1 MMATK
6 QSVALEMKSISK
18 SFGNTIALQN
28 VNLKVSRGSVHG
40 LIGQNGAGKSTL
52 MKILSGLYSHETY
65 EGLIYVDGKQVK
77 LKSALDA
84 QAVGIAIVPQEITVA
99 ETLSVA
105 DNLLLPA
112 LNEGS
117 SKIYRAGANLEKA
130 KEILKD
136 FNIALDPNALAATL
150 TLVQKQILM
159 IARALSLNPEVL
171 VLDEPT
177 SSLTGDEIEN
187 LFGVVQSLRGRGIA
201 TVFITHKMD
210 EILTLCDF
218 VSILRDGEVVFEG
231 ERSLFDA
238 DILVSQMIGRNLGD
252 LYPQKNEIDLKSD
265 VVFEVENLHVADP
278 KRRGKA
284 LLEPFSF
291 QLRRGEILGIGGLVG
306 SGRTEILKTIFGE
319 YRKLGGKISSGGNE
333 STVKN
338 IQDAIGNGIGYL
350 TEDRKAEGLFF
361 NLRVKQNLSASI
373 LHLLSRFDF
382 LVKFLENRKVR
393 DYVEKL
399 KVKPQDSNA
408 PVTSLSGGN
417 QQKVVLG
424 KSLIT
429 EPKILLLD
437 EPTKG
442 VDISSKAEIYRTMV
456 NYAESGVSIV
466 LVSSEFPE
474 LLAMSNR
481 VLVFRNG
488 KMIGEIEGK
497 LENEKELMLMSIGGS
512 K

>member
-1 MMATK
+1 M
-6 QSVALEMKSISK
+6 E
-18 SFGNTIALQN
+18 
-28 VNLKVSRGSVHG
+28 
-40 LIGQNGAGKSTL
+40 
-52 MKILSGLYSHETY
+52 
-65 EGLIYVDGKQVK
+65 
-77 LKSALDA
+77 
-84 QAVGIAIVPQEITVA
+84 
-99 ETLSVA
+99 
-105 DNLLLPA
+105 
-112 LNEGS
+112 
-117 SKIYRAGANLEKA
+117 
-130 KEILKD
+130 
-136 FNIALDPNALAATL
+136 
-150 TLVQKQILM
+150 
-159 IARALSLNPEVL
+159 
-171 VLDEPT
+171 
-177 SSLTGDEIEN
+177 
-187 LFGVVQSLRGRGIA
+187 
-201 TVFITHKMD
+201 
-210 EILTLCDF
+210 
-218 VSILRDGEVVFEG
+218 
-231 ERSLFDA
+231 
-238 DILVSQMIGRNLGD
+238 
-252 LYPQKNEIDLKSD
+252 
-265 VVFEVENLHVADP
+265 
-278 KRRGKA
+278 
-284 LLEPFSF
+284 
-291 QLRRGEILGIGGLVG
+291 
-306 SGRTEILKTIFGE
+306 
-319 YRKLGGKISSGGNE
+319 GKISSDGNE

>member
-1 MMATK
+1 MTNK
-6 QSVALEMKSISK
+6 KTVALEMKGISK
-18 SFGNTIALQN
+18 NFGSTIALRD
-28 VNLKVSRGSVHG
+28 VNLSVSRGTVHG

-65 EGLIYVDGKQVK
+65 SGSIFVDGKEVK
-77 LKSALDA
+77 LKSAQDA
-84 QAVGIAIVPQEITVA
+84 QAVGIAIVPQEITVS

-105 DNLLLPA
+105 DNILLPTF
-112 LNEGS
+112 NKS
-117 SKIYRAGANLEKA
+117 NFKPYRAAANIETAKA
-130 KEILKD
+130 ILQD
-136 FNIALDPNALAATL
+136 FNIPLDPSALASTL

-187 LFGVVQSLRGRGIA
+187 LFSVVRSLRERGIA

-210 EILTLCDF
+210 EILTLCDV
-218 VSILRDGEVVFEG
+218 VSILRDGQVVFEA
-231 ERSLFDA
+231 ERSKFDA
-238 DILVSQMIGRNLGD
+238 DILVSQMIGRNLGE
-252 LYPQKNEIDLKSD
+252 LYPEKVKVEAKAPI
-265 VVFEVENLHVADP
+265 VFRASNLHIASP
-278 KRRGKA
+278 KKSKKA

-291 QLRRGEILGIGGLVG
+291 ELKQGEILGLGGLVG
-306 SGRTEILKTIFGE
+306 SGRTEILKTLFGE
-319 YRKLGGKISSGGNE
+319 YRMLGGNIMLNGNE
-333 STVKN
+333 IVVRN
-338 IQDAIGNGIGYL
+338 IQDAIGNGIGYV

-361 NLRVKQNLSASI
+361 NLFVKQNLSASI
-373 LHLLSRFDF
+373 LDFLSRFSF
-382 LVKFLENRKVR
+382 LAKLLESKKV
-393 DYVEKL
+393 DEYVNKMR
-399 KVKPQDSNA
+399 VKPRNA
-408 PVTSLSGGN
+408 NVPVGSLSGGN

-429 EPKILLLD
+429 EPKVLLLD

-442 VDISSKAEIYRTMV
+442 VDIASKAEIYRTMID
-456 NYAESGVSIV
+456 YANAGVSII

-488 KMIGEIEGK
+488 KMIGEIAGK